1 MGARV
6 NRLLDTPAAA
16 LDAYR
21 AAGGYRALDELQKGT
36 RTPRSLQ
43 ADVASAGLRGRGGA
57 WFPLTRKWQVALE
70 NPGPRVVIANG
81 AEDEPGS
88 RKDRHLMAH
97 SPHLVLDGALLSAAA
112 LGADTVRLYVNEHAP
127 AAVAALQGA
136 LAEAT
141 AAGLTHGVDITIVR
155 APATYVAGEDSAATE
170 FLASGV
176 AQPRTKPPYP
186 AAEGLDGRPTVVSNV
201 ETLAH
206 LALVGRDGPALYRSF
221 GTESCPGTM
230 LITIPEECVAP
241 GVYEVVIGTYLDTVL
256 ANNGKGF
263 VAGPARGVQVGGP
276 ASGWLTDLHVALDP
290 DSVAAAGSTLG
301 CGALRVLAKDHCA
314 VDAVV
319 STSEFFNRE
328 QCGKCPPCRMATQF
342 IHRATLAVL
351 DGKGQVAQ
359 LDTAPTLIA
368 QIRPATDCSLP
379 GFPLAPLTTA
389 RTVFADDFATHL
401 AGGQCGLVHRRR
413 SLRIEGT

>member
-1 MGARV
+1 
-6 NRLLDTPAAA
+6 
-16 LDAYR
+16 
-21 AAGGYRALDELQKGT
+21 
-36 RTPRSLQ
+36 
-43 ADVASAGLRGRGGA
+43 VASAGLRGRGGA
-57 WFPLTRKWQVALE
+57 WFPLDRKWQVALE

-88 RKDRHLMAH
+88 LKDRHLMARG
-97 SPHLVLDGALLSAAA
+97 PHLVLDGALLSAAA
-112 LGADTVRLYVNEHAP
+112 LQADTVRLYINEHAP
-127 AAVAALQGA
+127 AALQAMQGA

-141 AAGLTHGVDITIVR
+141 AAGLTHGVDISIVR

-170 FLASGV
+170 FLQTGT

-186 AAEGLDGRPTVVSNV
+186 AAAGLDGRPTVVSNV

-206 LALVGRDGPALYRSF
+206 LALVGRDGPTVYRSF

-230 LITIPEECVAP
+230 LITIPDECVAP
-241 GVYEVVIGTYLDTVL
+241 GVYEVVIGAFLDAVIATH
-256 ANNGKGF
+256 GKGF
-263 VAGPARGVQVGGP
+263 IAGSARGVQVGGP

-290 DSVAAAGSTLG
+290 ESTAAAGSTLG
-301 CGALRVLAKDHCA
+301 CGALRVLAKGHCA

-359 LDTAPTLIA
+359 LDTAPTLIT
-368 QIRPATDCSLP
+368 QIRPAVACALP
-379 GFPLAPLTTA
+379 SFPLAPLTTA
-389 RTVFADDFATHL
+389 RAAFADDFATHL
-401 AGGQCGLVHRRR
+401 AGGECGLVHRRR

>member
-1 MGARV
+1 M

-16 LDAYR
+16 LGDYR
-21 AAGGYRALDELQKGT
+21 AAGGYRALEEVRAGA
-36 RTPRSLQ
+36 RTPAAVL

-57 WFPLTRKWQVALE
+57 WFPVARKWETALA
-70 NPGPRVVIANG
+70 NPGPRVVVANG

-88 RKDRHLMAH
+88 LKDRHLMALG
-97 SPHLVLDGALLSAAA
+97 PHLVLDGALLSAAA
-112 LGADTVRLYVNEHAP
+112 LDADTVRLYVNEHAP
-127 AAVAALQGA
+127 AARSALERA
-136 LAEAT
+136 LAEAVQE
-141 AAGLTHGVDITIVR
+141 GLTHGIDITLVS

-170 FLASGV
+170 YLASGT

-206 LALVGRDGPALYRSF
+206 LALIGRDGPCVYRSF
-221 GTESCPGTM
+221 GTESCAGTM
-230 LITIPEECVAP
+230 LITIPEECNAP
-241 GVYEVVIGTYLDTVL
+241 GVYEVVIGAYLDEVL
-256 ANNGKGF
+256 RTHGQGF
-263 VAGPARGVQVGGP
+263 VDGPARGVQVGGP

-290 DSVAAAGSTLG
+290 ESVAAAGSSLG
-301 CGALRVLAKDHCA
+301 CGALRVLAKGHCS

-319 STSEFFNRE
+319 STSEFFGRE

-342 IHRATLAVL
+342 VHRATLATL

-359 LDTAPTLIA
+359 LDTAPTLIN
-368 QIRPATDCSLP
+368 QIRPNTACSLP
-379 GFPLAPLTTA
+379 TFPLAPLTSA
-389 RTVFADDFATHL
+389 RAVFADDFATHL
-401 AGGQCGLVHRRR
+401 AGEQCGLVHRRR